1 MVAVIDTTIDGTGNR
16 QMRTAAPKTA
26 PGAAPAVAVKQ
37 RADARRN
44 RKRVLDAAR
53 AQFAEHGVEAQIDDI
68 ARAAGLGVGTV
79 YRHFPTKDA
88 LLEALAADRF
98 VRLTEWATEALDDPD
113 PWAGFCAFLRRSA
126 QLQASDRALSKLM
139 SERESFEGAADESA
153 RLLDATQAVVDR
165 AQEAG
170 ELRPEIT
177 ASDIAM
183 LMCGLGSS
191 CGPHGFGRHG
201 MGWERYLD
209 VLIAGLRTPARD

>member
-1 MVAVIDTTIDGTGNR
+1 
-16 QMRTAAPKTA
+16 MRTVDPKTGA
-26 PGAAPAVAVKQ
+26 GAAPAVVVKQ

-98 VRLTEWATEALDDPD
+98 QRLAEWADEALAEPD
-113 PWAGFCAFLRRSA
+113 PWEAFCHFLRRSA
-126 QLQASDRALSKLM
+126 ELQASDRALSKLM
-139 SERESFEGAADESA
+139 SERESFQGAANEAA
-153 RLLDATQAVVDR
+153 RLLEATQAVVDR
-165 AQEAG
+165 TQASG

-177 ASDIAM
+177 AEDVAM

-191 CGPHGFGRHG
+191 CGPHGFAGKHG

-209 VLIAGLRTPARD
+209 ILIAGLRMPDRN